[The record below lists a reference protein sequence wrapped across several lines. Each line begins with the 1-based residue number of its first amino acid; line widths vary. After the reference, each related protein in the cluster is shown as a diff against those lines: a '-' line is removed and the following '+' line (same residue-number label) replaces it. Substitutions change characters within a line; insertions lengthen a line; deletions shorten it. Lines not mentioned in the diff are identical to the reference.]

1 MIDLDPSALLTA
13 QHRLGGRYRLDA
25 LVVEGAAGAL
35 FRGRDEDVDVEV
47 AVKLVSPSLMSGEAE
62 LMHFVEVAGML
73 RGIHDAALVRT
84 YEVGVDGGRAFYTM
98 PFMDGLTLREV
109 MDVRAQKGLTFTV
122 AEVLPLF
129 GQLANALDA
138 LLSFGP
144 HGALR
149 PTSVLVLSEM
159 LKVTGAAHLA
169 GLPRDRFVAAVRQ
182 AGGFA
187 YLAPEIRGGNG
198 PVGLAA
204 DVYSLTAIM
213 CEMLAGV
220 VGSREPEAWRVAS
233 DRLPGRLAAVLHRGL
248 APSPNERYPDV
259 RSLLAAV
266 SETVGDAP
274 AAPLAVPRAEKTP
287 APRATAARRPTQPPQ
302 QPAAPVAPPPA
313 EVAVSAA
320 EPAPFQAQRKKSPT
334 LLVGAVVAV
343 LAAAGGVFALRSM
356 KAADAPVDHPAAGAP
371 PAAAAPKA
379 AAASPASETLEMEVG
394 PNDGSADGGAAR
406 EADGAATD
414 TGGKATDQAPR
425 IPGQRRYVLRPAT
438 KRTKP
443 KAAKEAPIPVHAAPS
458 PELAKRDIIPP
469 HEQQAKAE
477 LPPEPPPPPPPP
489 AAFVKPQDEPVT
501 SPVLISG
508 PPIDYSAEA
517 YRRRVQGHVT
527 ATCTVTASGTVKDC
541 KILKSLAFMD
551 GAVLRALQGRRY
563 KPAIQGGKPIDLEVT
578 FNVVVKMPED

>member
-47 AVKLVSPSLMSGEAE
+47 AIKLVSPALTAGEAE
-62 LMHFVEVAGML
+62 LTRFVEVASRL

-138 LLSFGP
+138 LAHFGP
-144 HGALR
+144 HGSLR
-149 PTSVLVLSEM
+149 PTSVLVLSEL

-169 GLPRDRFVAAVRQ
+169 GLPRDRFVASVRGQ
-182 AGGFA
+182 GAAG
-187 YLAPEIRGGNG
+187 YLAPEARSGSG
-198 PVGLAA
+198 PIGLAA

-220 VGSREPEAWRVAS
+220 VGSREPEAWRVAGE
-233 DRLPGRLAAVLHRGL
+233 RLPGRLAAVLHRGL
-248 APSPNERYPDV
+248 ATAPSDRYPDV

-274 AAPLAVPRAEKTP
+274 AAPLAVPRPEKTP
-287 APRATAARRPTQPPQ
+287 APRTTTPRRQTLSPQPAAAASPPTEIATAAVDP
-302 QPAAPVAPPPA
+302 
-313 EVAVSAA
+313 
-320 EPAPFQAQRKKSPT
+320 EPSRKKSPV
-334 LLVGAVVAV
+334 LLVGAAIAV
-343 LAAAGGVFALRSM
+343 LAAGGGVYALRAPHSPATAEAP
-356 KAADAPVDHPAAGAP
+356 AADR
-371 PAAAAPKA
+371 PAAAAPEAKA
-379 AAASPASETLEMEVG
+379 APESPASETLEMEVG
-394 PNDGSADGGAAR
+394 PGDAAAPARDGEPGGAATETQR
-406 EADGAATD
+406 ADP
-414 TGGKATDQAPR
+414 APR
-425 IPGQRRYVLRPAT
+425 IPGQRRYVLRPAKRAKT
-438 KRTKP
+438 KTA
-443 KAAKEAPIPVHAAPS
+443 KAEAPIPVHVAN
-458 PELAKRDIIPP
+458 PEPIKRDIIPA
-469 HEQQAKAE
+469 HEQQVKAE

-489 AAFVKPQDEPVT
+489 AAFVKPAEEPVI

-517 YRRRVQGHVT
+517 YNRHVQGHVT
-527 ATCTVTASGTVKDC
+527 ATCMVTSQGTVKDC

-551 GAVLRALQGRRY
+551 GAVLRALHGRRY
-563 KPAIQGGKPIDLEVT
+563 KPATQGGKPIDLEVT
-578 FNVVVKMPED
+578 FNVVVKMPEE